1 MNTVSIRQKLHQYI
15 NVADDSKLRSIFRM
29 IEGEFA
35 QKTEWWEDSEFIAK
49 LDSISNNLKN
59 GTDKG
64 FVWEEL
70 KKELLEDKAI

>member
-1 MNTVSIRQKLHQYI
+1 
-15 NVADDSKLRSIFRM
+15 M